1 MGRPVA
7 FTDAN
12 VIYAAASRDLLVELA
27 VSKAIT
33 LRWSDAV
40 HDEWT
45 TALARS
51 RPDLDPLRIQ
61 RTRQLLAQA
70 LPDALVADYE
80 SLIPGGGASRSRRS
94 PRARRR
100 HQGRVPTHRH
110 LQPRRLSPPTH
121 WLRTAWP
128 PCIPMPSFP
137 GSAPPTPLPSSL
149 PPHARVRLVNPP
161 MSPADYLSALA
172 RGALPLT
179 AQALDPFRDQI

>member
-45 TALARS
+45 TALTRS
-51 RPDLDPLRIQ
+51 RPDLNPLRIQ

-80 SLIPGGGASRSRRS
+80 SLIPAVELPDPDDRHVLAAAIKGGCQLIVTFNLADFPADALAPHSVAAMHPDAFLSWLCAAD
-94 PRARRR
+94 PAPVIAAAAR
-100 HQGRVPTHRH
+100 V
-110 LQPRRLSPPTH
+110 
-121 WLRTAWP
+121 
-128 PCIPMPSFP
+128 
-137 GSAPPTPLPSSL
+137 
-149 PPHARVRLVNPP
+149 RVRLVNPP